1 MSNLEN
7 MHILGFPQV
16 NVASVISGLHRRNAQ
31 VVPIERRLR
40 TFLQEAISEHQ
51 PDRIIVIERK
61 GTAILRALKELP
73 GEERLDWPW
82 NKVISSTHIGR
93 LRSEQLQ
100 GKRILIFDD
109 MMNRGRHLRDL
120 LRDLRES
127 GVWVP
132 SNNKIKV
139 AVFALH
145 ENSRDGM
152 KIDGVTVPHYWFY
165 RNLTQ
170 NSYHC
175 VRSQIVR
182 MLQSAGSL
190 LLDTE
195 HIEVRV
201 RLHCSFSKFV
211 DVLGRR
217 AKAIVFNSSDNR
229 TNITVLYPD
238 DDAPKLSKHLFPEG
252 TVCKKIVKKCRIVER
267 ERSEFAIIPICYPSV
282 PKLGSDSTTDWPSD
296 PGVVRI
302 LGEDANTPTYRFYG
316 VGLLAALDVLYWT
329 LKDLAVL
336 EDTDY
341 TLLLPT
347 ATDELGMKGGY
358 SLNHLH
364 VVYPSLNLK
373 ELNMRIADIASKAKS
388 KGKRLR
394 RSRKPLTTPPSLC
407 DSCELREWA
416 IQLLQIVRYVLDQ
429 RIMQLGLYDESGAF
443 TEHPF
448 GLQAREIFNIGR
460 ELEIDDV
467 VISALFDILIDEAF
481 IVTHASTTELFEN
494 IVHVVRSFE
503 PDGEVVS
510 EHVRQYTTQWG
521 MPNGY

>member
-1 MSNLEN
+1 MSDLTN
-7 MHILGFPQV
+7 MHILSFPQV
-16 NVASVISGLHRRNAQ
+16 NAPSALHGLQHPCNAQ
-31 VVPIERRLR
+31 AMPIERMLS
-40 TFLQEAISEHQ
+40 TFLKEAISEHQ

-61 GTAILRALKELP
+61 GTAILRALKELS

-82 NKVISSTHIGR
+82 NKVISSSKIG
-93 LRSEQLQ
+93 LLPSEQVQ
-100 GKRILIFDD
+100 GKRILVFDD
-109 MMNRGRHLRDL
+109 MMNRGRHLKIL
-120 LRDLRES
+120 LEELRDC
-127 GVWVP
+127 GVWTP
-132 SNNKIKV
+132 GTNDIKV

-152 KIDGVTVPHYWFY
+152 EIDGDRVPHYWFY

-211 DVLGRR
+211 DVLRRR

-238 DDAPKLSKHLFPEG
+238 DVAHKLSEHLLPEG
-252 TVCKKIVKKCRIVER
+252 TECNEIVKKSRIVER
-267 ERSEFAIIPICYPSV
+267 ERSEFAIIPICYPSILE
-282 PKLGSDSTTDWPSD
+282 PDPTTDWPSD
-296 PGVVRI
+296 PGVARL
-302 LGEDANTPTYRFYG
+302 LGEDANTPDSRFYG
-316 VGLLAALDVLYWT
+316 VGLLGALDVLYWV

-347 ATDELGMKGGY
+347 ATDELEAKSGY
-358 SLNHLH
+358 SLDHLH
-364 VVYPSLNLK
+364 VVYPSLNLA
-373 ELNMRIADIASKAKS
+373 ELNMRIADIASDAKS

-394 RSRKPLTTPPSLC
+394 KSGKSLTGPCLC
-407 DSCELREWA
+407 ESCELREWA
-416 IQLLQIVRYVLDQ
+416 IQLLQIIRHVLDQ
-429 RIMQLGLYDESGAF
+429 RIMEMGLYDRTGAF
-443 TEHPF
+443 TVHPF
-448 GLQAREIFNIGR
+448 GLQAHEIFNIGK
-460 ELEIDDV
+460 ELELDDV

-481 IVTHASTTELFEN
+481 IVTHASKAEVFQN
-494 IVHVVRSFE
+494 IMRVVRSFE

-510 EHVRQYTTQWG
+510 EHVRRYTMQWG